1 MKKLV
6 LFSIDSSDAK
16 IKAAL
21 EEMATTLDSGIEDVF
36 VVNNNKE
43 DIKTLLITKF
53 GVKDLIAIVNHDQP
67 PRISTK
73 DLIAISN
80 IVRKTIIEVSAEIE
94 TNRDTFKYNGAIFK
108 ECSAIIE
115 AFFKEVD
122 SFGMGFLEKK
132 DLKILKEGLAEST
145 CRNLLITNYGYEV
158 INNLT
163 LYMKKHGKDL

>member
-43 DIKTLLITKF
+43 DIKNLLSTKF
-53 GVKDLIAIVNHDQP
+53 GVHDKP
-67 PRISTK
+67 TGISTK
-73 DLIAISN
+73 DLIASSN

-94 TNRDTFKYNGAIFK
+94 TNRDTFKYNGVIFK
-108 ECSAIIE
+108 KCSAIIE
-115 AFFKEVD
+115 DFFKEID
-122 SFGMGFLEKK
+122 SFGMGFFEEK
-132 DLKILKEGLAEST
+132 DLKILKEGLAESA
-145 CRNLLITNYGYEV
+145 CRDLLITNYGYEV

>member
-43 DIKTLLITKF
+43 DIKNLLSTKF
-53 GVKDLIAIVNHDQP
+53 GVHDKP
-67 PRISTK
+67 TGISTK

-80 IVRKTIIEVSAEIE
+80 IVRKTIIEISAEIE
-94 TNRDTFKYNGAIFK
+94 TNRDTFKYNGVIFK
-108 ECSAIIE
+108 KSVVNGILIKISTPKEDII
-115 AFFKEVD
+115 F
-122 SFGMGFLEKK
+122 SFSNWLV
-132 DLKILKEGLAEST
+132 
-145 CRNLLITNYGYEV
+145 ITSGEF
-158 INNLT
+158 
-163 LYMKKHGKDL
+163 

>member
-73 DLIAISN
+73 DLITIAN
-80 IVRKTIIEVSAEIE
+80 TVKTAIIEVSAEIKAC
-94 TNRDTFKYNGAIFK
+94 NNVYNALYEKCNTILNDL
-108 ECSAIIE
+108 
-115 AFFKEVD
+115 FKEV
-122 SFGMGFLEKK
+122 
-132 DLKILKEGLAEST
+132 
-145 CRNLLITNYGYEV
+145 N
-158 INNLT
+158 
-163 LYMKKHGKDL
+163 